1 MAYNPKSLENF
12 KNVGKGISG
21 NPSGKPKGMGIW
33 AYIKKHNDKSKE
45 ELLTIVGDDQ
55 NPARDVIACQYLL
68 RAMNGDIRATEYL
81 VDREEGKPTST
92 TNVNQSIQ
100 GLQFIGQANMTD
112 DMIKTIRNT
121 VEDSEQAKN
130 DLMATMN
137 RQLVGTPPDGICDSE
152 EETTNNSDPI
162 L

>member
-1 MAYNPKSLENF
+1 MGYNPKSLENLTAR
-12 KNVGKGISG
+12 KGVATSG

-45 ELLTIVGDDQ
+45 ELLKIVGDDQ

-68 RAMNGDIRATEYL
+68 RAMTGDIRATEYL

-112 DMIKTIRNT
+112 DMIKTISNT
-121 VEDSEQAKN
+121 VKDSEQAKS

-137 RQLVGTPPDGICDSE
+137 RQLVGGAPPDGICDRE
-152 EETTNNSDPI
+152 EETTND
-162 L
+162 